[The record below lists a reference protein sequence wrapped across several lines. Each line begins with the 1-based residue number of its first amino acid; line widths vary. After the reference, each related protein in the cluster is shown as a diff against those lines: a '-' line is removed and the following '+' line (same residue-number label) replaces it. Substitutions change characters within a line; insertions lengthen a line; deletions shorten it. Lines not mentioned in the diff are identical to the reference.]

1 MEKAGAVRDRCVLI
15 GKGQREEGIERRGEI
30 RVVAEQLGVE
40 KAGADQERHGLIG
53 KEQKGERKVRA
64 IRKAMD

>member
-30 RVVAEQLGVE
+30 RVAEQLGVE
-40 KAGADQERHGLIG
+40 KAGADQKRRVLIG
-53 KEQKGERKVRA
+53 KGQKGERKVRA
-64 IRKAMD
+64 ITKVMD